1 MEATFNK
8 YGVAFLQIL
17 AGNLSLASPKR
28 YIDEDGLL
36 FFLAVFDGIDSVHG
50 DADIRDGSASRGGS
64 NFGIPCEITRNHDF
78 VEIHKIL

>member
-1 MEATFNK
+1 VTFDKNSPP
-8 YGVAFLQIL
+8 FFQIF

-50 DADIRDGSASRGGS
+50 T
-64 NFGIPCEITRNHDF
+64 GIAGNRQRTQLLNE
-78 VEIHKIL
+78 LLA

>member
-50 DADIRDGSASRGGS
+50 T
-64 NFGIPCEITRNHDF
+64 GIAGNRQRTQLVNE
-78 VEIHKIL
+78 LLA